1 MSLTRVE
8 IRTQPPYEVC
18 IGPGASLNWR
28 SACAG
33 ADRIA
38 LLADERVYELHAG
51 ALVDLGSEED
61 TPRRLLPAGERAKSW
76 ALLGETLE
84 FLAAANLSRQSV
96 VLVLGGGA
104 ACDHAGLAASLFKRG
119 CAVVHVP
126 STLLAQV
133 DASVGGKTAI
143 NLAAGKNLAGS
154 FHQPRAVL
162 ADTNLLQSLP
172 PEELASGL
180 GEVLKT
186 ALLGGANSLAALEA
200 SAKALV
206 ARDPAALAQV
216 VHDCVSIK
224 AKVVAA
230 DPTEQG
236 LRASLNFGH
245 TFAHA
250 IEHVAGYGVI
260 PHGVAVAAGIGLA
273 LQAGVRRGSTPPELE
288 QRSAALAQ
296 SLGLPSSLA
305 ALRASSGLALEP
317 AALQAGLAH
326 DKKGSVGAPQFVL
339 LDGPGTPSLR
349 VTLEPALLAELF
361 A

>member
-8 IRTQPPYEVC
+8 VRTQPPYEVC

-33 ADRIA
+33 ADRVA
-38 LLADERVYELHAG
+38 LLADARVFELHAN
-51 ALVDLGSEED
+51 ALVDLGTEKD
-61 TPRRLLPAGERAKSW
+61 TPRRMLPAGESAKNW
-76 ALLGETLE
+76 VQLGETLE
-84 FLAAANLSRQSV
+84 FLASAKLSRQSV

-143 NLAAGKNLAGS
+143 NLEAGKNLAGT

-162 ADTNLLQSLP
+162 ADTNLLQTLP
-172 PEELASGL
+172 AEELASGL

-186 ALLGGANSLAALEA
+186 ALLGGAGSLAALEA
-200 SAKALV
+200 RAQALV
-206 ARDPAALAQV
+206 ERDPAALAQV

-224 AKVVAA
+224 AGVVAA

-245 TFAHA
+245 TFAHT
-250 IEHVAGYGVI
+250 IEHVAGYGAI
-260 PHGVAVAAGIGLA
+260 PHGVAVAVGIGMA
-273 LQAGVRRGSTPPELE
+273 LQAGVQRGSTAPELQ
-288 QRSAALAQ
+288 QRCAALAR
-296 SLGLPSSLA
+296 SLGLPTSLA
-305 ALRASSGLALEP
+305 ALRASSGLALDP
-317 AALQAGLAH
+317 AGLQAGLAH

-339 LDGPGTPSLR
+339 LDEPGTPSMG